1 MLFSFNSLYEFEQLS
16 FRLSRFQRQ
25 KLPLKMNENRL
36 NINTEIPITFKILFL
51 FFEKFLQSSMY
62 LFSFLFIIN

>member
-1 MLFSFNSLYEFEQLS
+1 
-16 FRLSRFQRQ
+16 
-25 KLPLKMNENRL
+25 MNENRL
-36 NINTEIPITFKILFL
+36 NIKTEIPITFKILFL